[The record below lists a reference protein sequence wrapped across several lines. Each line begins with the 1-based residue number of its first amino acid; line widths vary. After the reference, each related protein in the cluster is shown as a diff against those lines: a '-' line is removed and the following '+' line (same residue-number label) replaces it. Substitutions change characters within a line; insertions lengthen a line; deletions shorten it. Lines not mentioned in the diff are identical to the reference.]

1 MGNAPKD
8 CVVPV
13 ILPTSSAGSTTPSNT
28 PSATP
33 IILDATPNTTDINT
47 PIIVT
52 PVAHG
57 VNLAN
62 LPGLSVSIMQVQ
74 VANGNAACNATGP
87 SSCEIQ
93 ALALA
98 GHNVARALHH
108 VEPLAWNDTLAA
120 AALTWAKKAMW
131 KHSQGSLFPFPYGE
145 NLFSTTSRISTMTDG
160 KSIVALF
167 IFIFYF
173 SFSTCY

>member
-13 ILPTSSAGSTTPSNT
+13 ILPTNSASPVTPSIT

-33 IILDATPNTTDINT
+33 DILVATPSTSDVVT
-47 PIIVT
+47 PIVVT
-52 PVAHG
+52 PVVHG

-62 LPGLSVSIMQVQ
+62 LPGLSVSIMQIQ
-74 VANGNAACNATGP
+74 VANGNAACNTTGP

-108 VEPLAWNDTLAA
+108 VEPLTWNDTLAA

-160 KSIVALF
+160 KLTVLSSS
-167 IFIFYF
+167 F
-173 SFSTCY
+173 SFLTFY